1 MFVDSWSA
9 LLHTLVVGS
18 FGYIALIIL
27 LRLSGKRTLS
37 KWNAFDFIVTV
48 AFGTV
53 LGSIL
58 LSTDT
63 SLIQGVLGFG
73 LLLLLQFL
81 ITWFSVRSK
90 DVQGLIKANPTLL
103 LHQGKFQHNALKRER
118 VTEGEI
124 RAAIRANGGAALEDV
139 EAVVLE
145 TDGSFSVIEQNQ
157 GSSASALVDVQGY
170 PQETSKV

>member
-1 MFVDSWSA
+1 MFYSWPA

-18 FGYIALIIL
+18 VGYIALIIL
-27 LRLSGKRTLS
+27 LRISGKRTLS
-37 KWNAFDFIVTV
+37 KWNAFDFIVTI

-63 SLIQGVLGFG
+63 SLAQGVLGFG
-73 LLLLLQFL
+73 LLILLQFL
-81 ITWFSVRSK
+81 ITWLSVRSK
-90 DVQGLIKANPTLL
+90 DMQGLIKAKPTLL
-103 LHQGKFQHNALKRER
+103 LSKGEFQHEALKRER

-124 RAAIRANGGAALEDV
+124 RAAIRANGSAALEDV

-145 TDGSFSVIEQNQ
+145 TDGSFSVIKKNQ
-157 GSSASALVDVQGY
+157 GSSTSALVDVQGY
-170 PQETSKV
+170 SQGTSTV